1 MMIMVMIS
9 QLTFKFSTLSAR
21 YYSNK
26 YSQSLADSSKQGEYD
41 DHNCCYAAAETVEYG
56 ELLLVS
62 SQLSSVSA
70 IHSHSSASTRVVV
83 VLSVAPYY

>member
-1 MMIMVMIS
+1 MMMIMVMIS

-41 DHNCCYAAAETVEYG
+41 DHNCCYAAAVEYG